1 MTLFCLGQQTGL
13 LCIWGLLSL
22 NTSPF
27 LHFFFTIYASRKKC
41 IIVLYTD
48 FFFVSI
54 YYKIIMVQ
62 VVDSASGKVIFSH
75 DVEVGDI
82 WRMCQTKDA
91 PIRDWVKLAVSRDN
105 SITNKDLNA
114 PFYLLK
120 TFYLGKSRVFNQSHF
135 NHF

>member
-1 MTLFCLGQQTGL
+1 
-13 LCIWGLLSL
+13 
-22 NTSPF
+22 
-27 LHFFFTIYASRKKC
+27 
-41 IIVLYTD
+41 
-48 FFFVSI
+48 
-54 YYKIIMVQ
+54 MVQ